1 MAEKNIAL
9 VAMTR
14 KISAKDLSRAETAFS
29 KRLRNDFYPIWQV
42 SAVIQAYPKMRD
54 VPKGAW
60 SVIVRDKLDAP
71 EALSYHTEKN
81 GTPFAAILY
90 GQGWEF
96 LASHDLIEML
106 IDPHGNRLAKGPSP
120 RPGDRHDVSFLVEV
134 CDPCASEKNGYDIDG
149 IRVADFC
156 TPQYYD
162 AKSSGERYSFTKA
175 ISKPF
180 EVLKGGYLSW
190 TDGKRWWQTLW
201 FGEEPTF
208 VDLGVVSSAATKDSA
223 GQKETSSKRRKMS
236 MQMVMFEQMKESQEP
251 HPENTRAAIE
261 ALIGT
266 YQLK

>member
-14 KISAKDLSRAETAFS
+14 KISAKDLSRAETAFR

-42 SAVIQAYPKMRD
+42 SAVIQAYSKMTD

-60 SVIVRDKLDAP
+60 PVIVRDKLDAP
-71 EALSYHTEKN
+71 GALSYHTEKD

-96 LASHDLIEML
+96 FASHDLIEML
-106 IDPHGNRLAKGPSP
+106 LDPNGNRLARGPSP
-120 RPGDRHDVSFLVEV
+120 RAGDRHEVSYLVEV
-134 CDPCASEKNGYDIDG
+134 CDPCASEKNGYDING
-149 IRVADFC
+149 IHVADFC
-156 TPQYYD
+156 TPPYYI

-180 EVLKGGYLSW
+180 EVLRGGYLSW
-190 TDGKRWWQTLW
+190 TDGKHWWQTQW
-201 FGEEPTF
+201 FAEEPTI
-208 VDLGVVSSAATKDSA
+208 VDLGVVAGGTTKDSS
-223 GQKETSSKRRKMS
+223 GKKETSLKHRKMS

-251 HPENTRAAIE
+251 HAENIRADIE
-261 ALIGT
+261 ALIGK